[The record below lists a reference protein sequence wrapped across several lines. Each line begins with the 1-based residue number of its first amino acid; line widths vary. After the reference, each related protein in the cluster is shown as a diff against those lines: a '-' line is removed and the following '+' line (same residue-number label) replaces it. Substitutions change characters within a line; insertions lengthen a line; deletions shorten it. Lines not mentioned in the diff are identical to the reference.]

1 MLRSKINTVLYL
13 SLVFGSGALVGVISH
28 RLYETTTVNA
38 NTVPPRSMDE
48 FRKRYFE
55 QMRKWGVNDQQLDRI
70 REILD
75 DAKDKYDAV
84 HAKEKPMR
92 DQIQKEQVEAVR
104 STLTDTQRA
113 EYDKWRAERER
124 ARAQNKT
131 STTSH

>member
-92 DQIQKEQVEAVR
+92 DQIQKEQIEAVR
-104 STLTDTQRA
+104 ATLTDTQRA

-124 ARAQNKT
+124 SRAQNKT

>member
-55 QMRKWGVNDQQLDRI
+55 QMRKWGDR
-70 REILD
+70 
-75 DAKDKYDAV
+75 K
-84 HAKEKPMR
+84 
-92 DQIQKEQVEAVR
+92 
-104 STLTDTQRA
+104 STRL
-113 EYDKWRAERER
+113 
-124 ARAQNKT
+124 N
-131 STTSH
+131 SSHG

>member
-84 HAKEKPMR
+84 HAREKPMR
-92 DQIQKEQVEAVR
+92 DQIQKEQIEAVR
-104 STLTDTQRA
+104 SALTDSQRV

-131 STTSH
+131 SASSH

>member
-1 MLRSKINTVLYL
+1 M
-13 SLVFGSGALVGVISH
+13 GAISH

-55 QMRKWGVNDQQLDRI
+55 QMRKWGVNDQQLDHI

-92 DQIQKEQVEAVR
+92 DQIQKEQIEAVR
-104 STLTDTQRA
+104 STLTGTQRV

>member
-13 SLVFGSGALVGVISH
+13 SLVFGSGALVGVLSH

-84 HAKEKPMR
+84 HAREKPMR
-92 DQIQKEQVEAVR
+92 DQIQKEQIEAVR
-104 STLTDTQRA
+104 SALTDTQRV

>member
-92 DQIQKEQVEAVR
+92 DQIQKEQIEAVR
-104 STLTDTQRA
+104 ATLTDTQRV

>member
-104 STLTDTQRA
+104 ATLTDTQRA

>member
-13 SLVFGSGALVGVISH
+13 SLVFGSGALVGAISH

-55 QMRKWGVNDQQLDRI
+55 QMRKWGVNDQQLDHI

-92 DQIQKEQVEAVR
+92 DQIQKEQIEAVR
-104 STLTDTQRA
+104 STLTGTQRV

>member
-13 SLVFGSGALVGVISH
+13 SLVFGSGALVGVLSH

-55 QMRKWGVNDQQLDRI
+55 QMRKWGVNDQQIDRI

-84 HAKEKPMR
+84 HAREKPMR
-92 DQIQKEQVEAVR
+92 DQIQKEQIEAVR
-104 STLTDTQRA
+104 SALTDTQRV